1 MLLPSKNFNICTITE
16 KYELQ
21 HLYHHHAH
29 HAQGNRL
36 GFYEKLGEY
45 EARPAYRW
53 WTDED
58 AFECKDG
65 GDWGRK
71 LQKYFDL
78 RYNFWSVADN

>member
-53 WTDED
+53 RTDED
-58 AFECKDG
+58 LILNAKMVVIEDASYKNI
-65 GDWGRK
+65 
-71 LQKYFDL
+71 LT
-78 RYNFWSVADN
+78 